1 VVLASEGYPEAP
13 RTGDLIAGLED
24 GVDGGDAMVLHA
36 GTAPAPGAGGSGRSV
51 ITSGG
56 RVLNVVALGT
66 TIEEAR
72 TRAYEKASHIS
83 WPGMQR
89 RSDIAGSG
97 SFEASGTLTGP
108 GPVSMPEV
116 SDQPET
122 QPETQEVAG

>member
-1 VVLASEGYPEAP
+1 MSDRRCIPGQLMCDAFSYARVRASSMVVPKATTLSTRPP
-13 RTGDLIAGLED
+13 DVITDRPDP
-24 GVDGGDAMVLHA
+24 
-36 GTAPAPGAGGSGRSV
+36 PAPGAGGSGRSV

-108 GPVSMPEV
+108 GPGTGTVSGPG
-116 SDQPET
+116 T
-122 QPETQEVAG
+122 